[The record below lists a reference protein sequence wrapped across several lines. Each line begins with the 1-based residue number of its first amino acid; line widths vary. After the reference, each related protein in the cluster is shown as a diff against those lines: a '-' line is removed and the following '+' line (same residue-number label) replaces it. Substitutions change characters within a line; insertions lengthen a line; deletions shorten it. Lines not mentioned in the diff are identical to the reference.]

1 MGPLTKKKEIP
12 EDTKKKKK
20 KSVPN
25 VSRFNPANPFG
36 FMCGTP
42 HVGPLGKGRK

>member
-1 MGPLTKKKEIP
+1 MGPLSKSKEVP
-12 EDTKKKKK
+12 EDEKTKKKKK
-20 KSVPN
+20 KVPN

-42 HVGPLGKGRK
+42 HVGPLGRK